1 MVGVELGDEQL
12 TVRTSQL
19 GAFARAA
26 PVIARDAGVSIREL
40 RPDRRVAGERLLLP
54 GEPMIGIIF
63 GLTLRQMLGRGR
75 TILIGLLAL
84 LPVLVALVYRL
95 GSQDTEQQE
104 WAATVL
110 FDGFVVTTF
119 LPLTALVF
127 GTAVLGA
134 EIEDG
139 TAVYLLSKPVARSR
153 IIVAKLLAAWAL
165 TTATVL
171 SSGLAAG
178 AIALYDK
185 PEAGIL
191 LGFGVGIALGGLVY
205 SALFVMLSV
214 VTSRALIAGLVYVF
228 IWEGLVNGLFA
239 GTRLLSVRHYTL
251 GVADSFV
258 DLSASSF
265 DAALDPATA
274 LVLMLAFGAV
284 TSWYAVRRLR
294 RFEIGETT

>member
-1 MVGVELGDEQL
+1 M
-12 TVRTSQL
+12 T
-19 GAFARAA
+19 
-26 PVIARDAGVSIREL
+26 
-40 RPDRRVAGERLLLP
+40 
-54 GEPMIGIIF
+54 GIIF
-63 GLTLRQMLGRGR
+63 RLTVRQMLGRGR

-110 FDGFVVTTF
+110 FDGLIVTTL
-119 LPLTALVF
+119 LPLTALVY

-139 TAVYLLSKPVARSR
+139 TAVYLLSKPIARSR
-153 IIVAKLLAAWAL
+153 IILAKVLASW
-165 TTATVL
+165 TVTSATVL
-171 SSGLAAG
+171 SSGLVAG

-185 PEAGIL
+185 PKGGIL
-191 LGFGVGIALGGLVY
+191 LGFGVGIVLGGLVY
-205 SALFVMLSV
+205 SALFVLLSV
-214 VTSRALIAGLVYVF
+214 VTSRALIAGLIYVF

-251 GVADSFV
+251 GVADYFV
-258 DLSASSF
+258 DLPASVF
-265 DAALDPATA
+265 EAKLGPATA
-274 LVLMLAFGAV
+274 LSLMVVFAAA
-284 TSWYAVRRLR
+284 TTWYAVRRLE